1 MITIG
6 LGSYAYRYSIGFPGF
21 VPEKPMTVQ
30 DLLQEAHL
38 LGFNTVQLCDNLALE
53 KMSREEIEKIGE
65 HASSLGLLVEVGMKG
80 LNPENLMK
88 HLEIADIM
96 SSKFLRVV
104 IGQSIYSCTG
114 EKRSS
119 IIRNATGILKEALP
133 YCKEHN
139 IRIGIEN
146 HFDLTSDDLVEIVR
160 LIDDES
166 VGLILDTTN
175 CLGFIEK
182 PSETLEKFGPYLFSV
197 HLKDYLVE
205 KVEAGYLVSG
215 TVLGEGLLDCE
226 QILKGCIKYNPDC
239 NITIEMTIR
248 RQETQNINDVIL
260 WEKNAVQKSKAYL
273 DRLTGS
279 LI

>member
-1 MITIG
+1 
-6 LGSYAYRYSIGFPGF
+6 
-21 VPEKPMTVQ
+21 
-30 DLLQEAHL
+30 
-38 LGFNTVQLCDNLALE
+38 
-53 KMSREEIEKIGE
+53 
-65 HASSLGLLVEVGMKG
+65 
-80 LNPENLMK
+80 MK

-96 SSKFLRVV
+96 SSK
-104 IGQSIYSCTG
+104 SSCCNRLKAFTPAR

-239 NITIEMTIR
+239 NITRDDNKKTRNAEYQR
-248 RQETQNINDVIL
+248 RTL
-260 WEKNAVQKSKAYL
+260 WEKNAKKSKAYL